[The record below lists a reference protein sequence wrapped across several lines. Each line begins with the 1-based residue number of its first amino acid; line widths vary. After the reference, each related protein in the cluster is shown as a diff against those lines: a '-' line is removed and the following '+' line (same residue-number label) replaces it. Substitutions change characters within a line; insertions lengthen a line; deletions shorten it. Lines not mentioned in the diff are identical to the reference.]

1 MLVSADLL
9 QEKMRKRTANYL
21 YWFNQASIVPWIVGE
36 TGFTASASHSIS
48 EGLNGTLADQG
59 KFVEYT
65 LDAVCNCGGSGFS
78 WWQYQ
83 DVWWTTPDECYLG
96 LLERA
101 TLPQPS
107 AEKQPAVNH
116 FRNYPKFPTANPSA
130 CPVDRT
136 DIFDANKLYYNPFG
150 YPRNSQKEITRR
162 VIDQDG
168 KPIKNAVVR
177 VWVDM
182 GAVVP
187 PIPNPTPDN
196 PNNKITYFPDTFW
209 TFTDADGYFTAIPTQ
224 YNSISDTIP
233 LPASWPGIAKIRIST
248 AGAEVY
254 NPDNDE
260 KFWKPGNVEPF
271 VPNPIVL
278 KKINYD
284 VSVSGITIN
293 NGQNK
298 NYYGRKSLTVSNT
311 KVYSGGKATFTSSK
325 TITLLPGFT
334 AQAESKVNIY
344 ITPPDCNEL
353 NLLLPNKSI
362 LDASENGKN
371 RMVYSNTPNE
381 IQLSFEKDF
390 VENYLSVFPNP
401 ANSTVTIQLNSKN
414 EDATLSQI
422 KLYDMLGKEIITA
435 YLSGNSHVLNVS
447 QCPKG
452 IYFIEIKDTITTYY
466 KKIII
471 Q

>member
-224 YNSISDTIP
+224 YNSLSDTIP
-233 LPASWPGIAKIRIST
+233 LPTEWPGIAMIWVSA
-248 AGAEVY
+248 AGAEVQ
-254 NPDNDE
+254 
-260 KFWKPGNVEPF
+260 KPEDWGWWWCAGCLESHI
-271 VPNPIVL
+271 PNPIVL
-278 KKINYD
+278 NKIKDD
-284 VSVSGITIN
+284 VVVSELTVTS
-293 NGQNK
+293 GQTK
-298 NYYGRKSLTVSNT
+298 TYKGRKSLTVSNT
-311 KVYSGGKATFTSSK
+311 TINSGGNATFTSAKS
-325 TITLLPGFT
+325 ITLLPGFN
-334 AQAESKVNIY
+334 AQAGSVVNIY
-344 ITPPDCNEL
+344 IAPYDCNEL
-353 NLLLPNKSI
+353 DIINAKSI
-362 LDASENGKN
+362 FLASKN
-371 RMVYSNTPNE
+371 NLPEIDGIADNKT
-381 IQLSFEKDF
+381 IQLSFAHDF
-390 VENYLSVFPNP
+390 VENTISIFPNP
-401 ANSTVTIQLNSKN
+401 ANYTVTIQLNSNNN
-414 EDATLSQI
+414 ESFFNYI
-422 KLYDMLGKEIITA
+422 RLYDVFGRT
-435 YLSGNSHVLNVS
+435 VLHSSISENFYVFDIS
-447 QCPKG
+447 KLPKG
-452 IYFIEIKDTITTYY
+452 IFFIEASDFNSKYY
-466 KKIII
+466 QKLII